1 MIIILD
7 ILTLIISVII
17 LFKVRKCKMNSI
29 LLGLLIFDIAYVIP
43 ILFQMFLGYPKIG
56 YYGFKLAI
64 DDTLTCTVYDIF
76 VIVVQLIYYQY
87 IRKTKHKKEYKKIE
101 NINLIEKVERK
112 RLKLRKSKILFLASN
127 FFMLAP
133 VFAWL
138 FAPDPLIYFKGLGV
152 FTMNNVTTTTI
163 DYNYFINVVK
173 YCNYIGAIA
182 IILSKF
188 IDINDN
194 KILKIN
200 RGMVL
205 VIITILNGKRTFF
218 SFIILALLAIDMFSN
233 KTQKEKMI
241 RAIFTSIIVLGYFV
255 IYAYVSGKSEYNS
268 NWYSVISEYFFRGN
282 TTKVAIYSVLNPNK
296 LKILDYNGQSV
307 LYNLLFFIPRSIWN
321 GKPYQYPM
329 YFTSGVFGFKELT
342 TVGWYFQTGLY
353 GEMISNFGL
362 FGILIGPIFIRTI
375 GKISD
380 KSKSLIVTFLG
391 TAFIC
396 FIQVFEYSDMFKVL
410 FLLWVILAAKERV
423 LKKKE
428 EKNE

>member
-17 LFKVRKCKMNSI
+17 LYKVRKCKISSI
-29 LLGLLIFDIAYVIP
+29 LLGLLIFDIAYVMP

-64 DDTLTCTVYDIF
+64 DDTQTCIIYDIF
-76 VIVVQLIYYQY
+76 VIIVQLIYYQY
-87 IRKTKHKKEYKKIE
+87 IRKTKYNKEHKKIE
-101 NINLIEKVERK
+101 NTNLIEKVEKK

-127 FFMLAP
+127 IFMIAP
-133 VFAWL
+133 FLAWL

-152 FTMNNVTTTTI
+152 FTMNNVMTTTI
-163 DYNYFINVVK
+163 DYNYFTNVVK
-173 YCNYIGAIA
+173 FCNYVGAIA
-182 IILSKF
+182 IIVSKF

-200 RGMVL
+200 RGITL
-205 VIITILNGKRTFF
+205 AIITVLNGKRTFF

-241 RAIFTSIIVLGYFV
+241 RAIFTSILVFGYFV

-282 TTKVAIYSVLNPNK
+282 TTKVAIYSVLNPDE

-307 LYNLLFFIPRSIWN
+307 LYNLFFFIPRSIWN
-321 GKPYQYPM
+321 NKPYQYPM
-329 YFTSGVFGFKELT
+329 YFTSGVFGFEELT

-362 FGILIGPIFIRTI
+362 LGILIGPIFIRII

-380 KSKSLIVTFLG
+380 KSSSLIVTFLG

-410 FLLWVILAAKERV
+410 FMLWLILVIKRKV
-423 LKKKE
+423 FLKKGDN
-428 EKNE
+428 NE